1 MEELKQYLEKQDAK
15 GLNDL
20 VHSTKLR
27 ESLDLFFE
35 NGQAQ
40 YVDESNVLAFF
51 HLLGAKYR
59 NNGVG
64 VLKDGIHVSAK
75 FKEPGYFHHKQEK
88 KEFAYIPI
96 TNTKQE
102 GLYHCLERIL

>member
-1 MEELKQYLEKQDAK
+1 MKELKQYLGSCSA
-15 GLNDL
+15 GDL
-20 VHSTKLR
+20 DKLLHSHRLR
-27 ESLDLFFE
+27 EARDKYFE

-40 YVDESNVLAFF
+40 YIDESNVLTFF
-51 HLLGAKYR
+51 HLLGENYR

-64 VLKDGIHVSAK
+64 KLDMHVAAE
-75 FKEPGYFHHKQEK
+75 FKEPGYFHHKGEK

-102 GLYHCLERIL
+102 GLYHCLERRL